1 MVMQDVTENK
11 SLTFIHASDIHL
23 GSQQYRNNHRADD
36 FIRAF
41 QEILKLGFFKNV
53 DFIILAGDVFT
64 SLEMLPGK
72 LTKIVNIL
80 HNFNSKTKGTIPIIA
95 IEGNHDIRKSSRG
108 QRFAKRGQSWL
119 KLLSSLN
126 LLLLLD
132 ADLDAPPNE
141 MFKEYNKE
149 TNRGGKV
156 KIKNAII
163 YGTRY
168 ISQTPEEYILKLKN
182 AIKREDGFFHILLQ
196 HFGIQGQMENVP
208 GVKYHRILPLK
219 ESVDYLA
226 LGHFHLQFT
235 LGGWIYNPGSSE
247 AACSEDSSYKRG
259 IFLVEVLGEG
269 PFTKRLQSI
278 RLNNRKHIWDTISFP
293 KQLKNKDEVNN
304 FILQRLK
311 ISLNQ
316 LKTDLKPIDPQMPIL
331 YLVLKGLKPS
341 KLPKINIKTLTNLI
355 CENFP
360 VVDVRIYQKFSES
373 NKTIDNY
380 F

>member
-1 MVMQDVTENK
+1 MVMQDVIENK
-11 SLTFIHASDIHL
+11 SLKFIHASDIHL

-41 QEILKLGFFKNV
+41 QEILALALFKNV

-72 LTKIVNIL
+72 LTTIVNML
-80 HNFNSKTKGTIPIIA
+80 TNFTNKTKGTIPIIA
-95 IEGNHDIRKSSRG
+95 IEGNHDIRKFSRG
-108 QRFAKRGQSWL
+108 QRFLRRGQSWL

-126 LLLLLD
+126 LLVLLD
-132 ADLDAPPNE
+132 ADLEAPPNE
-141 MFKEYNKE
+141 MFQEYNKE
-149 TNRGGKV
+149 TNRGGKI

-168 ISQTPEEYILKLKN
+168 INQTPEEYILKFKR
-182 AIKREDGFFHILLQ
+182 AIKRENKKFHILLQ

-208 GVKYHRILPLK
+208 GVEYQTVIPLK
-219 ESVDYLA
+219 ENVDYLA

-235 LGGWIYNPGSSE
+235 LEGWIYNPGSSE
-247 AACSEDSSYKRG
+247 AACSIDSSYKRG
-259 IFLVEVLGEG
+259 IFLVEVFGEG
-269 PFTKRLQSI
+269 PFTKRIHTI
-278 RLNNRKHIWDTISFP
+278 RLNNRKHIWDIVYFP

-304 FILQRLK
+304 FILKKLK
-311 ISLNQ
+311 SSINH
-316 LKTDLKPIDPQMPIL
+316 LKTDLKPTNPQMPIL
-331 YLVLKGLKPS
+331 YLILKGLKPLRSS
-341 KLPKINIKTLTNLI
+341 KIDVKALTRLI

-360 VVDVRIYQKFSES
+360 VVDVKIYQKFRES
-373 NKTIDNY
+373 IKTIDKY

>member
-1 MVMQDVTENK
+1 MVMQGVIENK
-11 SLTFIHASDIHL
+11 SLKFIHASDIHL
-23 GSQQYRNNHRADD
+23 GSQQYRNTHRAND

-41 QEILKLGFFKNV
+41 QEILTVGLFKDV

-80 HNFNSKTKGTIPIIA
+80 TNFSNKTKGTIPIIA
-95 IEGNHDIRKSSRG
+95 IEGNHDIRKFSRG
-108 QRFAKRGQSWL
+108 QKFPKRGQSWL

-126 LLLLLD
+126 LLILLD
-132 ADLDAPPNE
+132 ANIEAPPNE
-141 MFKEYNKE
+141 MFQEYNKE
-149 TNRGGKV
+149 TNRGGKI

-168 ISQTPEEYILKLKN
+168 INQTPEEYILKFKR
-182 AIKREDGFFHILLQ
+182 AIKREKGKFHILLQ

-208 GVKYHRILPLK
+208 GVEYQKIKPLN

-235 LGGWIYNPGSSE
+235 LEGWIYNPGSSE
-247 AACSEDSSYKRG
+247 AASSIDSSYKRG
-259 IFLVEVLGEG
+259 VFLVEVLGG
-269 PFTKRLQSI
+269 DPFTKHIHSI
-278 RLNNRKHIWDTISFP
+278 RLNNRKHIWDIVYFP
-293 KQLKNKDEVNN
+293 KQLKNKDEVKN
-304 FILQRLK
+304 FILKKLK
-311 ISLNQ
+311 SSINH
-316 LKTDLKPIDPQMPIL
+316 LKTDLKPANPQMPIL
-331 YLVLKGLKPS
+331 YLILKGLKPLRSS
-341 KLPKINIKTLTNLI
+341 KIDIKALTRLI

-360 VVDVRIYQKFSES
+360 VVDVRIYQKFTES
-373 NKTIDNY
+373 IKTIDKY